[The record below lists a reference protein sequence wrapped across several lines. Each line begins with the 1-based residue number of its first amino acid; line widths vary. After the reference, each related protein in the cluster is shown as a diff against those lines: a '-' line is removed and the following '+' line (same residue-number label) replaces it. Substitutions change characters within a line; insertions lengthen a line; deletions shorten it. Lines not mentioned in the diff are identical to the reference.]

1 MEIPREGGPTGR
13 NFRRGGEWLLEV
25 FFSGAPS
32 KTGELSKTNILSVEQ
47 ASSYCTVNG
56 LKIRIIVLID
66 DIL

>member
-1 MEIPREGGPTGR
+1 MASRV
-13 NFRRGGEWLLEV
+13 L
-25 FFSGAPS
+25 FSGAPS